1 MSKNYIHDG
10 VRNRK
15 YVKDERIFVI
25 SVFKTPMSKIHSWE
39 KYYKQEI
46 LAKQD
51 SCYRGYKIHQK
62 MKESSW
68 FPTPG

>member
-25 SVFKTPMSKIHSWE
+25 SVFKTPCKICQKYIHE
-39 KYYKQEI
+39 KKYYKQEI

-62 MKESSW
+62 MKESS
-68 FPTPG
+68 